1 MRDRY
6 HLKAGILFAVAI
18 ALLVTVL
25 PRVIR
30 LDLEQPLV
38 VAITFVYLLFT
49 FLFYWLTHHFFLLH
63 LRSGLPANRT
73 IRAVISIV
81 LSVAIIGIVTWGLN
95 IASPFPIFKNPDGI
109 PSRGQTFFIRAFR
122 GLIVS
127 ALTYFA
133 VYYYRL
139 QTMLQR
145 SRLENE
151 QLKQENLQAQL
162 ASLREQIS
170 PHFLFNSLNTLSTL
184 SQEDDVKEYILKL
197 SEVYRYVLHYH
208 ERSAVPVHEELAFTR
223 SYIFILQSRFEE
235 GLRVNILLDP
245 GCLHRKI
252 LPFALQLLV
261 ENAVKH
267 NIISYTEPL
276 VIDIYHHDGNL
287 VVENDLRPRV
297 NGQGGYSTGLHNLAK
312 RYRLTAG
319 KEIRITRETLKFK
332 VQIPFLV

>member
-1 MRDRY
+1 MSDRY

-18 ALLVTVL
+18 ALLVTVV
-25 PRVIR
+25 PRIIR

-38 VAITFVYLLFT
+38 VVINFIYLLFT

-63 LRSGLPANRT
+63 LRTGLPANRA
-73 IRAVISIV
+73 IRAMISIV
-81 LSVAIIGIVTWGLN
+81 LSVAVIGAIAWGLK
-95 IASPFPIFKNPDGI
+95 IASPFPILKNPDGL
-109 PSRGQTFFIRAFR
+109 PGRGQAFFVRAFR

-139 QTMLQR
+139 QAMLQR
-145 SRLENE
+145 TRLENE

-184 SQEDDVKEYILKL
+184 SHEEAVKEYILKL

-208 ERSAVPVHEELAFTR
+208 EQNTVPVQEELAFIR

-235 GLRVNILLDP
+235 GLRVNIRLDP

-276 VIDIYHHDGNL
+276 VIDIYHQDGSL

-297 NGQGGYSTGLHNLAK
+297 NLTGGYSTGLHNLAK

-319 KEIRITRETLKFK
+319 KEVRITRETLKFK

>member
-1 MRDRY
+1 MSDRY
-6 HLKAGILFAVAI
+6 HLKAGLLFAVAI
-18 ALLVTVL
+18 ALLVAVL

-38 VAITFVYLLFT
+38 VLISFVYLLCT
-49 FLFYWLTHHFFLLH
+49 FLFYWLIHHFFLLR
-63 LRSGLPANRT
+63 LRSGLLANRT
-73 IRAVISIV
+73 VRAAISIV
-81 LSVAIIGIVTWGLN
+81 VSVVIMGVIAWALN
-95 IASPFPIFKNPDGI
+95 IGSPFPIFRNADGI
-109 PSRGQTFFIRAFR
+109 PGRGQTFFVRAFR

-127 ALTYFA
+127 TLTYFA

-184 SQEDDVKEYILKL
+184 SHEDDVKEYILKL

-208 ERSAVPVHEELAFTR
+208 EQNIVPVHEELAFTR
-223 SYIFILQSRFEE
+223 SYVFILQSRFEE
-235 GLRVNILLDP
+235 GLRVNIRLDP

-267 NIISYTEPL
+267 NVISYTEPL
-276 VIDIYHHDGNL
+276 VIDIYHQEGNL

-312 RYRLTAG
+312 RYRLSAG